1 MLVNKQCRNVALIIT
16 GTWYLSSQEREW
28 WPGQQTQNQRQLINR
43 YSSVLKDVLNKT
55 SKPSQRNPIINFIDT
70 SSHQPHPTSRLTS
83 DP

>member
-1 MLVNKQCRNVALIIT
+1 
-16 GTWYLSSQEREW
+16 
-28 WPGQQTQNQRQLINR
+28 PGQQTQNQRQLINR